1 MFKISKL
8 FEIADPYQLTI
19 RGTKECIEVGL
30 VGFDKGQVVKVSY
43 EDADRMG
50 NGIFEVVVTG
60 IRNEMEEEL
69 DEREGYMKM
78 KELKPGAT
86 IEDLEEFLL
95 YHMDEADDRRSRIN
109 PALTK
114 RDVWNINM
122 GVVIEGQITKV
133 VDLAIKNAT
142 REFGSLYEGI

>member
-1 MFKISKL
+1 MFNVSRYEIDIATEMLKRKIK
-8 FEIADPYQLTI
+8 FIPQ
-19 RGTKECIEVGL
+19 KQ
-30 VGFDKGQVVKVSY
+30 FDIYNV
-43 EDADRMG
+43 DRIG